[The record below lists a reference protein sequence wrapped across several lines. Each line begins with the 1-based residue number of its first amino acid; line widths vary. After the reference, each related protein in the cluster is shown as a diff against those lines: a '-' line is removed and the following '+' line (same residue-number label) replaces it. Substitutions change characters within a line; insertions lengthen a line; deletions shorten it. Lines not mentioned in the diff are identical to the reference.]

1 MNDFRNS
8 AKQFEFWK
16 EVSEEREKEFGELS
30 EKLDESLTFY
40 EETMETKVRQR
51 GARRN
56 QWLEEELQRVRS
68 KRRKIEREREMKE
81 RLRVL
86 KEENSG
92 KSDAIDAAVE
102 WIEET
107 RGKDSLEALEAK
119 VERVKLLHD
128 QYKGNM
134 KKSIKEVMKH
144 PKFRIE
150 SDFELTERL
159 MKLKAEHSS
168 SKQKGKAL
176 LEREI
181 VKVAE

>member
-1 MNDFRNS
+1 M
-8 AKQFEFWK
+8 Q
-16 EVSEEREKEFGELS
+16 
-30 EKLDESLTFY
+30 
-40 EETMETKVRQR
+40 
-51 GARRN
+51 
-56 QWLEEELQRVRS
+56 
-68 KRRKIEREREMKE
+68 KRLKG
-81 RLRVL
+81 V
-86 KEENSG
+86 KEENSW

-128 QYKGNM
+128 QYKGNL

-144 PKFRIE
+144 PKFRTE
-150 SDFELTERL
+150 SSFELTVTL